1 MLITEDSS
9 NNIFPCTG
17 APLETSKEEKWV
29 DYISLLRFPVYLP
42 AQDVLIEFQMEEGS
56 ANGMTFISN
65 IAACCLDGI
74 KLVSHL
80 GQTIPVVTSDLLTY
94 QKNLFRSEFI
104 YRMFLHHYK
113 YKPWN
118 CHHSEKLE

>member
-1 MLITEDSS
+1 MNTYYISNTERSNFRKVELTLPTRIYGS
-9 NNIFPCTG
+9 NNQ
-17 APLETSKEEKWV
+17 TSKEEKWV

-80 GQTIPVVTSDLLTY
+80 AEKFIP
-94 QKNLFRSEFI
+94 K
-104 YRMFLHHYK
+104 
-113 YKPWN
+113 
-118 CHHSEKLE
+118 